1 MTSYSMMLNIKGR
14 PAVVVGG
21 GKIAYRRT
29 MGLLKAGAKVTV
41 ISPDIREQMNDLW
54 NENCVDWIQK
64 NFEADDLH
72 GAFIVI
78 AATNDKEV
86 NLSVAENTGINQLV
100 NVVDQP
106 ELSTFHVPATLTR
119 GDLTISVATGGASPT
134 LSRIIRG
141 ELEEK
146 YDNSY
151 VGYLDFL
158 ATVRGKLK
166 KTSLDESL
174 KIHYLIEI
182 TNESFKQS
190 EEKQQE
196 FLQFLEEIQ

>member
-41 ISPDIREQMNDLW
+41 ISPDIQEQMNDLW
-54 NENCVDWIQK
+54 NGNRVDWIQK

-78 AATNDKEV
+78 AATNDKQV
-86 NLSVAENTGINQLV
+86 NLSIAENAGDNQLV
-100 NVVDQP
+100 NVVDEP

-166 KTSLDESL
+166 QTSLDESL

-182 TNESFKQS
+182 TNESFQKS

>member
-1 MTSYSMMLNIKGR
+1 MTNYSMMLNINGR
-14 PAVVVGG
+14 PAVVIGG
-21 GKIAYRRT
+21 GKIACRRT
-29 MGLLKAGAKVTV
+29 IGLLKAGAKVTV
-41 ISPDIREQMNDLW
+41 ISPDIQEQMNDLW
-54 NENCVDWIQK
+54 NENRVDWVQK
-64 NFEADDLH
+64 KFEADDLH

-78 AATNDKEV
+78 AATNSKEV
-86 NLSVAENTGINQLV
+86 NLSVAENAGINQLV
-100 NVVDQP
+100 NIVDEP

-134 LSRIIRG
+134 LSRTIRS

-146 YDNSY
+146 YDHSY

-182 TNESFKQS
+182 TNESFQKS
-190 EEKQQE
+190 EEKQRE
-196 FLQFLEEIQ
+196 FLEFLEEIQ

>member
-21 GKIAYRRT
+21 GKIACRRT
-29 MGLLKAGAKVTV
+29 IGLLKAGAKVTV
-41 ISPDIREQMNDLW
+41 ISPDIQEQMNDLW
-54 NENCVDWIQK
+54 NENRVDWVQK
-64 NFEADDLH
+64 KFEADDLH

-78 AATNDKEV
+78 AATNSKEV
-86 NLSVAENTGINQLV
+86 NLSVAENAGVNQLV
-100 NVVDQP
+100 NIVDEP

-134 LSRIIRG
+134 LSRIIRS

-166 KTSLDESL
+166 QVSMDESM

-182 TNESFKQS
+182 TNESFQKS
-190 EEKQQE
+190 EEKQRE
-196 FLQFLEEIQ
+196 FLEFLEGI

>member
-1 MTSYSMMLNIKGR
+1 MLNIKGR

-21 GKIAYRRT
+21 GKIACRRT
-29 MGLLKAGAKVTV
+29 IGLLKAGAKVTV
-41 ISPDIREQMNDLW
+41 ISPDIQEQMNDLW
-54 NENCVDWIQK
+54 NENRVDWVQK
-64 NFEADDLH
+64 KFEADDLH

-78 AATNDKEV
+78 AATNSKEV
-86 NLSVAENTGINQLV
+86 NLSVAENAGVNQLV
-100 NVVDQP
+100 NIVDEP

-134 LSRIIRG
+134 LSRIIRS

-166 KTSLDESL
+166 QVSMDESM

-182 TNESFKQS
+182 TNESFQKS
-190 EEKQQE
+190 EEKQRE
-196 FLQFLEEIQ
+196 FLEFLEGI